1 MTDNRF
7 TTDGPKESSP
17 ELASMTLASQ
27 DTAIADAPAT
37 TAVAAAPR
45 VTEAKSQ
52 GKLVRERFFRHKGAM
67 GGLAGLVLIILL
79 AFTSIG
85 ISFGPLS
92 IPGWWPHT
100 FQEVQPI
107 VDGGKPTL
115 SWSGL
120 GDHPFGQDT
129 LGRDYFAMTMR
140 GAQISLTIAFIAG
153 LVGTIV
159 GTLIGALAGYF
170 RGKTE
175 AVLMRFTDVIITIP
189 LLVVAAVL
197 ASIVSDFGIV
207 VFAVFLGLLTWTG
220 LARIVRGEFLS
231 LREKEFVEAAKSV
244 GASSSR
250 IIFKHI
256 LPNTVGVIIVSA
268 TLAISG
274 AILLETALSFL
285 GLGVQPPDTSLGRL
299 INENRAAMTTRPWL
313 FLWPGV
319 FIVAIALTVNF
330 IGDGLRDAFDPRQT
344 RIKQ

>member
-1 MTDNRF
+1 MTEKIPSG
-7 TTDGPKESSP
+7 TTGSSP
-17 ELASMTLASQ
+17 ELTSMTLESQ
-27 DTAIADAPAT
+27 RTDIADAPAT
-37 TAVAAAPR
+37 RAVTADPQITA
-45 VTEAKSQ
+45 AKSQ
-52 GKLVRERFFRHKGAM
+52 GQLVRERFFRHKGAI
-67 GGLAGLVLIILL
+67 AGLSGLVFIVLL

-85 ISFGPLS
+85 LSVGPLR

-100 FQEVQPI
+100 FSTVMPLE
-107 VDGGKPTL
+107 DGGAPTL
-115 SWSGL
+115 SWTGL
-120 GDHPFGQDT
+120 GNHPFGQDT

-140 GAQISLTIAFIAG
+140 GAQISLTIAFI
-153 LVGTIV
+153 VGIV
-159 GTLIGALAGYF
+159 GTVVGTVVGALAGYF
-170 RGKTE
+170 RGFTE
-175 AVLMRFTDVIITIP
+175 TVLMRFTDVIITIP

-197 ASIVSDFGIV
+197 ASIVSDYGIV
-207 VFAVFLGLLTWTG
+207 VFAIFLGLLTWTG

-244 GASSSR
+244 GASSGR

-285 GLGVQPPDTSLGRL
+285 GLGVQPPDTSLGKL

-313 FLWPGV
+313 FFWPGI

-344 RIKQ
+344 RTKQ

>member
-1 MTDNRF
+1 MTEKIPSG
-7 TTDGPKESSP
+7 TTGSSP
-17 ELASMTLASQ
+17 ELTSMTLESQ
-27 DTAIADAPAT
+27 RTDIADGPAT
-37 TAVAAAPR
+37 VAMTADPQITA
-45 VTEAKSQ
+45 AKSQ
-52 GKLVRERFFRHKGAM
+52 GKLIRERFFRHKGAL
-67 GGLAGLVLIILL
+67 GGLSGLVFILIL
-79 AFTSIG
+79 AFSSIG
-85 ISFGPLS
+85 ISVGPLH

-100 FQEVQPI
+100 YSAVMELE
-107 VDGGKPTL
+107 DGGSPTL
-115 SWSGL
+115 SWTGL
-120 GDHPFGQDT
+120 GNHPFGQDT

-140 GAQISLTIAFIAG
+140 GAQISLIIAFI
-153 LVGTIV
+153 VGIV
-159 GTLIGALAGYF
+159 GTVVGTVIGALAGYF
-170 RGKTE
+170 RGFAET
-175 AVLMRFTDVIITIP
+175 VLMRFTDVIITIP

-197 ASIVSDFGIV
+197 ASIVSDYGIV

-244 GASSSR
+244 GASSGR

-285 GLGVQPPDTSLGRL
+285 GLGVQPPDTSLGKL

-313 FLWPGV
+313 FFWPGI

-344 RIKQ
+344 RNKQ